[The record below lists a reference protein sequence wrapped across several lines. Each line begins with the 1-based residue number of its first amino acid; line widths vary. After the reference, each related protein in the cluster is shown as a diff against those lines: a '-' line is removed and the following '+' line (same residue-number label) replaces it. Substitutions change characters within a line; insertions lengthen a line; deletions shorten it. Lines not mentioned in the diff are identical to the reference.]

1 MRIAAIIVVAMG
13 LAGTA
18 RTAEKIRVYV
28 DSNNGPTEVIARAK
42 EVSTRMFAIAGVA
55 LEWRPVVPG
64 EKQTA
69 TGRNMVM
76 EFERNTAPDRHPGA
90 MAYALPYD
98 GVHIVVLYDR
108 ILTCTR
114 DNPLHRSMI
123 LAHVMT
129 HEITHVLQGIERH
142 SATGVMKARWD
153 AKDFLN
159 MTFSPLPFT
168 VDDIDLL
175 HTALRLRQTS
185 QARQPVL

>member
-1 MRIAAIIVVAMG
+1 
-13 LAGTA
+13 
-18 RTAEKIRVYV
+18 
-28 DSNNGPTEVIARAK
+28 
-42 EVSTRMFAIAGVA
+42 
-55 LEWRPVVPG
+55 
-64 EKQTA
+64 
-69 TGRNMVM
+69 
-76 EFERNTAPDRHPGA
+76 
-90 MAYALPYD
+90 
-98 GVHIVVLYDR
+98 
-108 ILTCTR
+108 
-114 DNPLHRSMI
+114 MI